1 MFSDVARG
9 APWCAP
15 VLIRIG
21 YGSSEI
27 VDGPIKALHFM
38 NHRWPMERGAHYA
51 SAVSRCTD
59 AVDGLGSAEV
69 ARESFV
75 SAALEAAVL
84 A

>member
-1 MFSDVARG
+1 MVGEVERG
-9 APWCAP
+9 TPWCAP

-21 YGSSEI
+21 YGSSEV
-27 VDGPIKALHFM
+27 VDGPKKALHFM
-38 NHRWPMERGAHYA
+38 NHRWPLERGDHYTA
-51 SAVSRCTD
+51 AVSRCKD

>member
-1 MFSDVARG
+1 MIGDVARG
-9 APWCAP
+9 PPWCAP

-27 VDGPIKALHFM
+27 VEGPTKALHLM
-38 NHRWPMERGAHYA
+38 SHRWPMERGDHYTA
-51 SAVSRCTD
+51 AVSRCKD
-59 AVDGLGSAEV
+59 AVDGHGSAEV